1 MKKII
6 DYKILLNGDK
16 DLIAFQDE
24 VSREIKIGW
33 QPLGAPFEYDM
44 DLYFYCPSYGKIFW
58 IKDIKKI
65 KGTKYELLDRLRTK
79 ALEG

>member
-24 VSREIKIGW
+24 VRRGIKIGW
-33 QPLGAPFEYDM
+33 QPLGAPFEYGQ
-44 DLYFYCPSYGKIFW
+44 DLSCIAQAMVKYF
-58 IKDIKKI
+58 
-65 KGTKYELLDRLRTK
+65 E
-79 ALEG
+79 

>member
-24 VSREIKIGW
+24 VRREIKIGW

-44 DLYFYCPSYGKIFW
+44 DLYFYCPSYGKIF
-58 IKDIKKI
+58 
-65 KGTKYELLDRLRTK
+65 
-79 ALEG
+79 